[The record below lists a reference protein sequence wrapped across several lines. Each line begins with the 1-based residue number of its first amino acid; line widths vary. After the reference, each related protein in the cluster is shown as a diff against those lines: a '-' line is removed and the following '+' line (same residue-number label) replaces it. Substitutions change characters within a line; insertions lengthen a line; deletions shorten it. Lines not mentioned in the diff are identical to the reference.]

1 MEENVLNNKKHSI
14 CVYERKEIIIEGV
27 TKLDSFDKN
36 EFLINT
42 TKGYLHIQ
50 GKDLTL
56 GNMDT
61 EKGTLSINGTI
72 DDVSYLNSSLTNQ
85 KKEGFFK
92 KLFK

>member
-1 MEENVLNNKKHSI
+1 MEENVSNKKHSI
-14 CVYERKEIIIEGV
+14 CVYERKEVIIEGV

-61 EKGTLSINGTI
+61 EKGVLSINGFV
-72 DDVSYLNSSLTNQ
+72 DNVSYLNSSNNQ
-85 KKEGFFK
+85 KKESFLK